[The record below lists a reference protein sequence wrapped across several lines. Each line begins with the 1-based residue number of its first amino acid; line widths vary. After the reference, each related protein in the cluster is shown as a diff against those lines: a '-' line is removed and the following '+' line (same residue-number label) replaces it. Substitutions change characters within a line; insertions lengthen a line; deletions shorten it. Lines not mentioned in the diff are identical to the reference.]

1 MYNGLGFI
9 YLELKSNDK
18 VDQILSAHLTA
29 SYLALSEQ
37 LVTQL
42 KGIWDNAYIHVLEE
56 FWVQLIRAT
65 PQQPLTAHRSV
76 RLDGWS

>member
-18 VDQILSAHLTA
+18 VDQIRSAHLTA

-42 KGIWDNAYIHVLEE
+42 KVFG
-56 FWVQLIRAT
+56 T
-65 PQQPLTAHRSV
+65 MLTFMS
-76 RLDGWS
+76 